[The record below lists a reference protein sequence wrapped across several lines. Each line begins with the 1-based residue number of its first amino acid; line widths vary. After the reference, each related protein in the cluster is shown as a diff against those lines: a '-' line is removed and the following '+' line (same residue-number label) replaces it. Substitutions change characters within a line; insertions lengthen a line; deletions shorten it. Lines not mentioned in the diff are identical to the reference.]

1 MKFKFLNAR
10 NCHALL
16 PPSNGLPV
24 LHQLDNCLKG
34 LNDKSNGLID
44 ALIKQNE
51 KTNKHTPGS
60 RRLINSPFEIAQ
72 NGNIPSG
79 TVHTQAILRN
89 WRRPALFHTVQFY
102 ENKITWKAIVPLQ
115 FLLKGW
121 GDANLGYQCYIQTVS
136 HNMDQVQDFSDFKKL
151 QEADSDSFYYVG
163 ITGRDW
169 LLRLKEHINEMR
181 RGSRKRFHA
190 AWRESMGMKHVLF
203 TSSLMDINQTFE
215 GAMDWEERNVDT
227 VAYGPNGLNM
237 IPGGFKGL
245 KFLHK
250 LRIINNVN
258 INLEEREK
266 AIEEYIRQNPR
277 KGIPNP
283 FISKLWEDDE
293 YYLKVIEARTKTLS
307 TDQVK
312 KIRELYKFGRSI
324 SEIATEV
331 GALNEAQVKRVI
343 VGKSYTRVR

>member
-16 PPSNGLPV
+16 PPSNGLPL
-24 LHQLDNCLKG
+24 LHRLDNCLKG
-34 LNDKSNGLID
+34 LNEKSSGLIE

-51 KTNKHTPGS
+51 KTTGQAPGS
-60 RRLINSPFEIAQ
+60 KRLINSPFEIAQ
-72 NGNIPSG
+72 SGNIPSG
-79 TVHTQAILRN
+79 TVHTQAIQRN
-89 WRRPALFHTVQFY
+89 WQRPALFHSVQFY
-102 ENKITWKAIVPLQ
+102 ENQIAWKAIVPLQ

-121 GDANLGYQCYIQTVS
+121 GDATLGYQCYIQTVS

-151 QEADSDSFYYVG
+151 KEADSDSFYYVG

-215 GAMDWEERNVDT
+215 GAMDWEEKNVDT

-266 AIEEYIRQNPR
+266 AIEEYISQNPR

-293 YYLKVIEARTKTLS
+293 YYLKVIQARPKTLS
-307 TDQVK
+307 TDKVR
-312 KIRELYKFGRSI
+312 KIRELYKLGRSI
-324 SEIATEV
+324 SEIVTEV
-331 GALNEAQVKRVI
+331 GALNEAQVKSLI
-343 VGKSYTRVR
+343 IGKTYTRIK